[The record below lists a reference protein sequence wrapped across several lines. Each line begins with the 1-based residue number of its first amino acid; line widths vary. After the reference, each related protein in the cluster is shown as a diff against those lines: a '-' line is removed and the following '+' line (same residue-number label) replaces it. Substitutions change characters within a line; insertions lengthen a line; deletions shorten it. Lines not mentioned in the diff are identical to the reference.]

1 MVLSMNK
8 ENAIEVNNITKS
20 FKVYYDKGSELKEK
34 MLFWKR
40 NKYEMRQ
47 VLKGIS
53 FNVKNASNNVCFIKE
68 IVLEKC
74 ILKPINGTN
83 FCVEGKEEFTVVLN
97 NLSVDQL
104 VYLAKG
110 HIYMRILDIQGTEYS
125 FLIKTADNQILSI
138 EKIACS
144 CAY

>member
-47 VLKGIS
+47 
-53 FNVKNASNNVCFIKE
+53 
-68 IVLEKC
+68 
-74 ILKPINGTN
+74 
-83 FCVEGKEEFTVVLN
+83 
-97 NLSVDQL
+97 
-104 VYLAKG
+104 
-110 HIYMRILDIQGTEYS
+110 
-125 FLIKTADNQILSI
+125 
-138 EKIACS
+138 
-144 CAY
+144 